1 MLYTHITIT
10 EMKNVFDRLIGRLD
24 TAEERIY
31 ELENI
36 STKSSKTK
44 SKENKDGKKVSEY
57 PIL

>member
-36 STKSSKTK
+36 
-44 SKENKDGKKVSEY
+44 
-57 PIL
+57 